1 MRHVERRGALPRGRR
16 ALVRLCAAALLSP
29 AFVLAG
35 AAWAQA
41 PYVVGGEDDPRAEA
55 KGRANQVVHAEA
67 TAIRTL
73 HYSDRFAVQFVAL
86 SPDGQEL
93 AAVTRASRE
102 GLKAWETAT
111 GHKLQLPPTPDT
123 VGALAYSHDMGL
135 LAVSVRS
142 DPLARDGQGGLFLY
156 DMQNGRLLET
166 TTGGEDAASLA
177 FSPDGSLLLVAVA
190 DGVLA
195 WRPAAQRGA
204 LQRFLVMREA
214 AEWVSFSSNQ
224 EAYVGAQGGGLVLRV
239 RVADSEVIQSWQ
251 GAGGEGA
258 VAVSPDGSL
267 VARGVGSVLEIHR
280 LQGGGGG
287 AQRIDT
293 SEEISALAWA
303 ASGELVAAGTSSG
316 DVQLYRLAGVPGL
329 PSKARGSPA
338 AHSSSARGSSSAAA
352 RGEALV
358 VEPPRRGESSR
369 GAAPPATGQR
379 RGDRTGNTGP
389 RRPGPS
395 LPGKRD
401 QVIAEFRI
409 RVLQQTDSDPR
420 SPATMEKALR
430 SRSRR
435 LAGCWNKAMR
445 KKQSV
450 AGTLVLELGVSP
462 VGEGRS
468 MSAPL
473 EDTIGNT
480 DLHLCI
486 VDRLRDE
493 LFGPGLGGAEIE
505 LSVGL
510 RVITPQ

>member
-1 MRHVERRGALPRGRR
+1 MRHVERRGAPPRRR
-16 ALVRLCAAALLSP
+16 CALARLSAAALLS
-29 AFVLAG
+29 LALALPT
-35 AAWAQA
+35 AARSQD
-41 PYVVGGEDDPRAEA
+41 PYVVGGEDDPRDDG
-55 KGRANQVVHAEA
+55 KTGPDPVVHAPA
-67 TAIRTL
+67 TLLRTL
-73 HYSDRFAVQFVAL
+73 HYSDRFAVALVAL

-111 GHKLQLPPTPDT
+111 GHKLQLPPTPNS

-156 DMQNGRLLET
+156 DMQNGRLIET
-166 TTGGEDAASLA
+166 TAGGEDAASLA
-177 FSPDGSLLLVAVA
+177 FSPDGSLLLVAVV

-195 WRPAAQRGA
+195 WRPGASRAA
-204 LQRFLVMREA
+204 LQRFLVMREGA
-214 AEWVSFSSNQ
+214 DWVSFSSQQ

-239 RVADSEVIQSWQ
+239 RVDDGEVLQSWQ
-251 GAGGEGA
+251 ATGGEDA
-258 VAVSPDGSL
+258 VAISPDGSL
-267 VARGVGSVLEIHR
+267 VARGAGKVLEIHR
-280 LQGGGGG
+280 LQGGRGGT
-287 AQRIDT
+287 QRIDT
-293 SEEISALAWA
+293 TEEISALAWG
-303 ASGELVAAGTSSG
+303 ASGEFIAAGTNSG
-316 DVQLYRLAGVPGL
+316 DILLYRLAGVPGL
-329 PSKARGSPA
+329 PSQARGSPA
-338 AHSSSARGSSSAAA
+338 PRGSSSAASK
-352 RGEALV
+352 EAIV
-358 VEPPRRGESSR
+358 VEPPRGSGGSR
-369 GAAPPATGQR
+369 GKAR
-379 RGDRTGNTGP
+379 P
-389 RRPGPS
+389 RPPGPM

-420 SPATMEKALR
+420 TAATMEKALR

-435 LAGCWNKAMR
+435 LAGCWNKALR
-445 KKQSV
+445 KKQRV
-450 AGTLVLELGVSP
+450 AGSLVLELGVSP

-468 MSAPL
+468 ISAPL
-473 EDTIGNT
+473 EDTIGNA

-510 RVITPQ
+510 RVITSQ